1 MSGPA
6 GGGGRLAA
14 EKGEEAYR
22 RAIANAMSPE
32 QAEVERQKA
41 IDQEAGNIGIDAK
54 KKLIDNIAW
63 SELYSMDIKKLYT
76 VNDYC
81 KLSQILAGGLP
92 KTQLNI
98 FFAEMKHDFGATIQ
112 KTTLSEIRKL
122 VGSPTI
128 TDIPWEKDG
137 FMELSKDKNKH
148 IIGSLS
154 RPRGDTKCQ
163 LSTNTLVARDAIS
176 VDTLKKILIH
186 KPVQKI
192 HDIMNP
198 RDGGNSTVYG
208 DDDFYTILDAAIC
221 EVLIS
226 LNDFINIPI
235 TYTVT
240 QQGDNLLIDVLT
252 KENKRLFILRF
263 SLQGDLLRS
272 LPSVNEL
279 GYRAEKTY
287 IRLHVDVRDERV
299 KVAKP
304 LLTYLLNKP
313 NTVGSVAKPGSISDV
328 LSHASSHLAK
338 VKRSTKF
345 DFKTGLY
352 DINHSAIAE
361 IIFDAEKSDLAKV
374 ILYDYTSELYY
385 GKYLGDA
392 ALVKTACAVSV
403 SRKLPL
409 LCASVDWGTITQ
421 TILERHRILQS
432 SGGKINIPLC
442 LVMFVG
448 GEALITCDT
457 SEPPKFAIIDMT
469 DEHQKNAARA
479 AAAAATREANR
490 IKALNHQRKL
500 IVINFM
506 NEHIQFLNNRR
517 REIRVEPDKRELKE
531 YILRNIQKYQRD
543 ILNIEGASID
553 GFNKRYGKISETII
567 SLEYRR
573 RRPVRAGA
581 EAQRR
586 ADIIRTEQGIIVT
599 IDNMLEVPEEIRRAI
614 KGYGRKSK
622 RRNRIRLSKKK
633 RKSKNR
639 KSRKR
644 KSKSRKER
652 K

>member
-6 GGGGRLAA
+6 GGGGRRAA
-14 EKGEEAYR
+14 KIGEEAYR
-22 RAIANAMSPE
+22 RAIASGMSYE
-32 QAEVERQKA
+32 QAERERQKA
-41 IDQEAGNIGIDAK
+41 IDNEAGKIGIDTE

-63 SELYSMDIKKLYT
+63 LKSYSMDITQLNT

-81 KLSQILAGGLP
+81 KLSQILDGGLP

-98 FFAEMKHDFGATIQ
+98 FFAEMKHDFGAEIQ
-112 KTTLSEIRKL
+112 KLTLSGLSKL
-122 VGSPTI
+122 DGIPTI
-128 TDIPWEKDG
+128 RDIHWEKAG
-137 FMELSKDKNKH
+137 FIEVSKRKD

-154 RPRGDTKCQ
+154 PPRGDTKCQ
-163 LSTNTLVARDAIS
+163 LSSNTLVARDAVS
-176 VDTLKKILIH
+176 VDTLKKLLIH

-208 DDDFYTILDAAIC
+208 DEDFYTILDAAIC

-235 TYTVT
+235 TYKVK
-240 QQGDNLLIDVLT
+240 QEGKNLLIDVFT
-252 KENKRLFILRF
+252 KKNDKLFILRF
-263 SLQGDLLRS
+263 SLQSGLLKS
-272 LPSVNEL
+272 LPSVKEL
-279 GYRAEKTY
+279 GYSAGKEY
-287 IRLHVDVRDERV
+287 IRLHVDVRDERK
-299 KVAKP
+299 KVIIP

-328 LSHASSHLAK
+328 LSHASGHLDK

-361 IIFDAEKSDLAKV
+361 IIPDGGKSDLAKV
-374 ILYDYTSELYY
+374 ILHDYTSELYY

-421 TILERHRILQS
+421 TIYERHRILQNS
-432 SGGKINIPLC
+432 NRTINIPLC

-448 GEALITCDT
+448 GEAVITCDT
-457 SEPPKFAIIDMT
+457 SEPPKLFTLIDIT

-479 AAAAATREANR
+479 AAAAATIKANR
-490 IKALNHQRKL
+490 IVELNHQRKL

-517 REIRVEPDKRELKE
+517 REMRREPDKRELIAF
-531 YILRNIQKYQRD
+531 ILRNIQKYQRE
-543 ILNIEGASID
+543 ILNIEGMSID
-553 GFNKRYGKISETII
+553 DFNERYGTILETII

-573 RRPVRAGA
+573 RRPVREVSKG
-581 EAQRR
+581 QRNPG
-586 ADIIRTEQGIIVT
+586 IKQTEQRIIIKIDT
-599 IDNMLEVPEEIRRAI
+599 ILEVSEKIRLAI

-622 RRNRIRLSKKK
+622 RRRSKIRLSKKK
-633 RKSKNR
+633 RKSKS
-639 KSRKR
+639 KSKKR
-644 KSKSRKER
+644 KSKSRKDR